1 MKKLLLILSLLSASN
16 YTVFG
21 QAEGSVVSATARAG
35 VATTFV
41 TDYQSIGINPA
52 NLGLRSK
59 YETKHITFGF
69 LEMNASAFAKGVTKQ
84 QMNDYIFSGDTLS
97 PAGQTNAANLFA
109 NNNISANIDIMVL
122 GIAFQYDKLGG
133 LAFSVNDVMRGNG
146 NLSQNFT
153 SFAFSGALS
162 TQYFDQLRTNNGT
175 TVANDPN
182 QYAYYNSPAGGNGI
196 DAGLST
202 AGVSL
207 GQVFKGT
214 NVKAHYYRTFNAA
227 YGREVYRNDVFNVS
241 AGVGLK
247 YVMGYY
253 YMDIQSKDGVLQG
266 NVADNPTF
274 SSLSTN
280 FNIPDKDNGGNFINP
295 VGQGFGFDIGATAEI
310 YEKLKVGIS
319 LVNVGG
325 IKYTKNTYEVKDTTI
340 NELKFD
346 QSTADAF
353 NQTVYWKEGQ
363 SFTAKLPTTLRFGA
377 SIALLEKRLEVGG
390 DIIVPLNK
398 AAGNINTAMFAVGGD
413 FYLKRWIKLS
423 SGASIGGN
431 YANTLDGY
439 STHVCVPFGFTLIAG
454 ENGGWE
460 VGVSTRDIISL
471 IDANGKSPLYS
482 AGLCMFRFRV

>member
-1 MKKLLLILSLLSASN
+1 MKKLLLLLSLLIAST

-41 TDYQSIGINPA
+41 TDYQSIGINPG

-59 YETKHITFGF
+59 YETKHVTFGL
-69 LEMNASAFAKGVTKQ
+69 LEMNASAFAKGVTRQ
-84 QMNDYIFSGDTLS
+84 QMNDYFFSNNTLT
-97 PAGQTNAANLFA
+97 PTAQVQAANLFA
-109 NNNISANIDIMVL
+109 SNNMSANVDLMLL

-146 NLSQNFT
+146 NMSQNFT
-153 SFAFSGALS
+153 NFAFSGGLS
-162 TQYFDQLRTNNGT
+162 TQYFDKLKLNNSST
-175 TVANDPN
+175 YVPNDPS
-182 QYAYYNSPAGGNGI
+182 QYNAYNAIGI
-196 DAGLST
+196 DSAIST
-202 AGVSL
+202 NGVSL
-207 GQVFKGT
+207 GQIFQGT
-214 NVKAHYYRTFNAA
+214 DVKAHYYRTFNAA
-227 YGREVYRNDVFNVS
+227 YGREVFRNDVFNVS
-241 AGVGLK
+241 AGIGLK

-253 YMDIQSKDGVLQG
+253 YMDIQSKNGVLQG

-274 SSLSTN
+274 STLSTN
-280 FNIPDKDNGGNFINP
+280 FNIPDKDNGGNLVSP
-295 VGQGFGFDIGATAEI
+295 VGQGFGFDIGGTAEI
-310 YEKLKVGIS
+310 YEKIKVGIS

-325 IKYTKNTYEVKDTTI
+325 IKYTQNTYEVLDTTI
-340 NELKFD
+340 KALNYD
-346 QSTADAF
+346 PSTADGF
-353 NQTVYWKEGQ
+353 NETVFWKEGK
-363 SFTAKLPTTLRFGA
+363 SFTAKLPTTLRFGG

-398 AAGNINTAMFAVGGD
+398 AAGNINTAIFAVGGD

-431 YANTLDGY
+431 YANSIDGY
-439 STHVCVPFGFTLIAG
+439 STHVCVPLGFTLIAG

-460 VGVSTRDIISL
+460 FGMSTRDIISL
-471 IDANGKSPLYS
+471 IDAKGKSPLYS